1 MNEAGRLHEEF
12 FTAAGDESVRRISI
26 SLHVKRKH
34 QASLNLQNW
43 GGRTR
48 TSNFPVN
55 SRAVCQLTYTP
66 LCDAE
71 KPRGLDA
78 EESQTKH
85 DRFAVSM
92 NIQAA
97 KTTDLPDILT
107 LLKTAALPVAGI
119 ENHIATTL
127 VARDSERLLGCAA
140 VEVYGQ
146 AGLLRSVAVEAGHRG
161 EGWGE

>member
-12 FTAAGDESVRRISI
+12 FTTAGDESVRRISI

-66 LCDAE
+66 MC
-71 KPRGLDA
+71 P
-78 EESQTKH
+78 
-85 DRFAVSM
+85 
-92 NIQAA
+92 
-97 KTTDLPDILT
+97 
-107 LLKTAALPVAGI
+107 
-119 ENHIATTL
+119 ATTPPTVNSL
-127 VARDSERLLGCAA
+127 QRTDAQTHSGEQITEPGKRAPPEPLGAGGARSPSLHATPPRPPDSGHWRYRCD
-140 VEVYGQ
+140 
-146 AGLLRSVAVEAGHRG
+146 LRPDRRTSA
-161 EGWGE
+161 

>member
-66 LCDAE
+66 RV
-71 KPRGLDA
+71 P
-78 EESQTKH
+78 QPNPTP
-85 DRFAVSM
+85 
-92 NIQAA
+92 
-97 KTTDLPDILT
+97 LPD
-107 LLKTAALPVAGI
+107 
-119 ENHIATTL
+119 
-127 VARDSERLLGCAA
+127 
-140 VEVYGQ
+140 
-146 AGLLRSVAVEAGHRG
+146 
-161 EGWGE
+161 W

>member
-12 FTAAGDESVRRISI
+12 FTTAGDESVYRISI

-66 LCDAE
+66 LCPTTTPPTVNRLQKTDA
-71 KPRGLDA
+71 
-78 EESQTKH
+78 QT
-85 DRFAVSM
+85 
-92 NIQAA
+92 
-97 KTTDLPDILT
+97 
-107 LLKTAALPVAGI
+107 
-119 ENHIATTL
+119 
-127 VARDSERLLGCAA
+127 
-140 VEVYGQ
+140 
-146 AGLLRSVAVEAGHRG
+146 RSGEQMSAHR
-161 EGWGE
+161 

>member
-1 MNEAGRLHEEF
+1 
-12 FTAAGDESVRRISI
+12 
-26 SLHVKRKH
+26 
-34 QASLNLQNW
+34 
-43 GGRTR
+43 
-48 TSNFPVN
+48 
-55 SRAVCQLTYTP
+55 
-66 LCDAE
+66 
-71 KPRGLDA
+71 
-78 EESQTKH
+78 
-85 DRFAVSM
+85 M

-119 ENHIATTL
+119 ENHIETTL

-161 EGWGE
+161 EGWGERLTTAALELARKRGVRDIYLLTTTAHLRQAATPSDAGSSVTRITPVPSAFMT

>member
-66 LCDAE
+66 MCPTTTLPTVTRLQKTDAQTRSGEQITQAE
-71 KPRGLDA
+71 KRAPPKPLGAGSARSPSLRATPPGPPDSGDWRYRCDLRP
-78 EESQTKH
+78 
-85 DRFAVSM
+85 DRRTSA
-92 NIQAA
+92 
-97 KTTDLPDILT
+97 
-107 LLKTAALPVAGI
+107 
-119 ENHIATTL
+119 
-127 VARDSERLLGCAA
+127 
-140 VEVYGQ
+140 
-146 AGLLRSVAVEAGHRG
+146 
-161 EGWGE
+161 